1 MERRQAIRY
10 RLDAPAVVRWEDPF
24 GVRHKSDSFTR
35 DVSVR
40 SACSFSEGPTL
51 PPLDCRIE
59 VDIAIAAFPEAPR
72 AWLKG
77 IMKVLRLEDDRE
89 NGSGFMVAGDAF
101 TLCTEVEG

>member
-1 MERRQAIRY
+1 VERRHAIRY
-10 RLDAPAVVRWEDPF
+10 RLEAPAVVRWEDPL
-24 GVRHKSDSFTR
+24 GVRHKSDSITR

-40 SACSFSEGPTL
+40 SAFLVSPIL

-59 VDIAIAAFPEAPR
+59 VDIVITAFPEAPR

-77 IMKVLRLEDDRE
+77 IMKVLRLEDNRE
-89 NGSGFMVAGDAF
+89 GGSGFTVAGDAF